1 MAYTFDDGYRM
12 WYQRTPDTY
21 AGLNTGWESIVL
33 PFTVETVSTHQ
44 KGEITHFFTDGDK
57 NGKIGHEYW
66 LRKYTDI
73 KTGTKANT
81 MEATFVSLA
90 MGENAETKAYTNH
103 YLWDALHQYLDGGQ
117 NTYYS
122 VDHTYNGY
130 PLQQQAIP
138 YIIGFPGK
146 AFYEFDLSGE
156 WTAPKMPT
164 GFERQV
170 VTFASHTG
178 ITINQSDDDMTGVKQ
193 GDYTFTPSYLNQE
206 LVAGTDNYVMNAE
219 GNRYVKVPATGAA
232 TPVLPFRA
240 YFAKTNSGS
249 TLSIVFSDAEGKPE
263 VTPDKGADDNEPS
276 TVTEGEGGMTF
287 TPGLGTITTKST
299 LKEARTVLVYGVG
312 GALVKAFDIKPNS
325 TVTIN
330 VPSGL
335 VYAIRTVTGDYSSK
349 LMVR

>member
-1 MAYTFDDGYRM
+1 
-12 WYQRTPDTY
+12 
-21 AGLNTGWESIVL
+21 
-33 PFTVETVSTHQ
+33 
-44 KGEITHFFTDGDK
+44 
-57 NGKIGHEYW
+57 

-73 KTGTKANT
+73 DDNSDSEANT
-81 MEATFVSLA
+81 MKATFVSLA
-90 MGENAETKAYTNH
+90 KDENAEDKAYTNH
-103 YLWDALHQYLDGGQ
+103 YLWDALHRYLEGGQ

-122 VDHTYNGY
+122 VDHTYTDY
-130 PLQQQAIP
+130 PLQQQATP
-138 YIIGFPGK
+138 YLIGFPGK
-146 AFYEFDLSGE
+146 TFYEFDLSGE

-170 VTFASHTG
+170 VTFASG
-178 ITINQSDDDMTGVKQ
+178 MGAEIRKSDNDMAGVKQ
-193 GDYTFTPSYLNQE
+193 DNYTFTPSYLNQE
-206 LVAGTDNYVMNAE
+206 LEAGTDNYVMAAD
-219 GNRYVKVPATGAA
+219 GSKYVKVPAEGDA

-240 YFAKTNSGS
+240 YFAQSGS
-249 TLSIVFSDAEGKPE
+249 GNTLSIVFSDAEGKPE
-263 VTPDKGADDNEPS
+263 VTPDNGADDNEPS

-325 TVTIN
+325 TVVIN

-335 VYAIRTVTGDYSSK
+335 VYAIRTVSGDYSSK

>member
-1 MAYTFDDGYRM
+1 M

-44 KGEITHFFTDGDK
+44 KGEITHFFTDGGK

-66 LRKYTDI
+66 LRQYTDI
-73 KTGTKANT
+73 DDNSDSEANT
-81 MEATFVSLA
+81 MKATFVSLA
-90 MGENAETKAYTNH
+90 KNEGEGADDKEYKNH
-103 YLWDALHQYLDGGQ
+103 YLWVALHQYLDIKNGETEGQ
-117 NTYYS
+117 NKYYQTS
-122 VDHTYNGY
+122 HTYEDY
-130 PLQQQAIP
+130 PLQQKATP

-156 WTAPKMPT
+156 WTASRMPT

-170 VTFASHTG
+170 VTFASTTG
-178 ITINQSDDDMTGVKQ
+178 ITIRKSDDDMAGVKQ
-193 GDYTFTPSYLNQE
+193 GNYTFTPSYLNQK
-206 LVAGTDNYVMNAE
+206 LAAGTNNYVMNAE
-219 GNRYVKVPATGAA
+219 GNRYVKVPAEGDA

-240 YFAKTNSGS
+240 YFAQSGS
-249 TLSIVFSDAEGKPE
+249 GNTLSIVFSDAEGKPE
-263 VTPDKGADDNEPS
+263 VTPDNGADDNEPS

-312 GALVKAFDIKPNS
+312 GTLVKAFDIKPNS